1 MIVTAKGLEI
11 RGKEKKVS
19 NKTNREYLI
28 VRVDDETGKN
38 IELLDWNIENFERY
52 KKGIVADF
60 ELNLDIG
67 KYINISIKDFNITN

>member
-1 MIVTAKGLEI
+1 MIAKVNNLEI

-28 VRVDDETGKN
+28 VRVDDESGKN

-52 KKGIVADF
+52 KKGLVADF
-60 ELNLDIG
+60 ELNLNIG
-67 KYINISIKDFNITN
+67 KYINISVKDFTIAE

>member
-1 MIVTAKGLEI
+1 MIAKVNNLEI

-28 VRVDDETGKN
+28 VRVDDEAGKN
-38 IELLDWNIENFERY
+38 IELLDWNIENYERY
-52 KKGIVADF
+52 KKGLVADF

-67 KYINISIKDFNITN
+67 KYINISVKDFTIAE